1 MKKDFVLVNDI
12 IPNIITDIRYHSTNN
27 FIGCRIDGY
36 EEPCAI
42 LTKKATDALKE
53 VNDELILKGYCLKI
67 FDAYRPQKAVDY
79 FIKWSQNIND
89 DKMKKDFYPELDKK
103 DLFEKGYIASKSSH
117 SRGSTVD
124 LTLVDIRTGKEVD
137 MGCMFDYF
145 GDISHLNYKNITKE
159 QYNNRIFLYNIMI
172 KHGFKSIDNEWW
184 HFTLKDEPFPN
195 TYFNFP
201 VNSKYIK

>member
-1 MKKDFVLVNDI
+1 MLL
-12 IPNIITDIRYHSTNN
+12 IPRN
-27 FIGCRIDGY
+27 
-36 EEPCAI
+36 
-42 LTKKATDALKE
+42 
-53 VNDELILKGYCLKI
+53 
-67 FDAYRPQKAVDY
+67 
-79 FIKWSQNIND
+79 
-89 DKMKKDFYPELDKK
+89 KK

-137 MGCMFDYF
+137 MGGMFDYF
-145 GDISHLNYKNITKE
+145 GDISHLNYKKITKE